1 MKNFPAA
8 TVRTLTVLSIVAVFL
23 LAVSVLPGLFSSAGD
38 NQAASIPRTDK
49 TAQRG
54 FPNFDIRTDKS
65 SESADAL
72 VQIRGKLG
80 RDASSIATLRE
91 AIVRGEDDLRSRIP
105 DVVVEYNDR
114 LGAAEVISHDVWKD
128 DAQLLTGPGSGHRP
142 DRLKT
147 FQKLRARAKRFQ

>member
-38 NQAASIPRTDK
+38 NQAASIPRTDE

-80 RDASSIATLRE
+80 RDAS
-91 AIVRGEDDLRSRIP
+91 VDRST
-105 DVVVEYNDR
+105 
-114 LGAAEVISHDVWKD
+114 A
-128 DAQLLTGPGSGHRP
+128 
-142 DRLKT
+142 
-147 FQKLRARAKRFQ
+147 